1 MREEVSQCASRYAET
16 IHAALTSKSLGQTE
30 RSRDSNRPQFE
41 FITVSGTNI
50 RGDTETR
57 RRVRSRAQADY
68 RRRNPPPPRNALT
81 VDLDVGSW
89 LQALSRDATLRPQHG
104 EPVPLDLQSASSQ
117 ANEMMQLN
125 PAGNNL
131 IGGREGAGIFLLV
144 PSDQR
149 PRARELWNHCS
160 YNAFPPSACL
170 VCSPL
175 WFSVRR
181 RLRHL
186 QIHD

>member
-1 MREEVSQCASRYAET
+1 MIEEVSQCASQYAET
-16 IHAALTSKSLGQTE
+16 ILVALTSESLGQPE
-30 RSRDSNRPQFE
+30 RSRDSNRPRFE

-89 LQALSRDATLRPQHG
+89 LQALSRDAALRPQLG
-104 EPVPLDLQSASSQ
+104 EPAPLDLQQ
-117 ANEMMQLN
+117 VNETIQIN
-125 PAGNNL
+125 PAGQDL

-149 PRARELWNHCS
+149 PRARQLWNHCS
-160 YNAFPPSACL
+160 FN
-170 VCSPL
+170 VSPL
-175 WFSVRR
+175 
-181 RLRHL
+181 LL
-186 QIHD
+186 I